1 MGLIFLSHPHFSR
14 WTITALRRLAC
25 CSVWLSSISSLL
37 GKVVIRTNSLAAM
50 AGRAAT
56 TKCRRSDTLRDTRTR
71 QDRKEGLY
79 DRMKS
84 DNVSFYS
91 LTGLISPSSI
101 IQAGST
107 DQAKCC
113 LQTRVPQ
120 FVYLFLSLFFKNM
133 VCIGVKSQCVGFMR
147 QGFTDLQPPKP
158 CVPNKTLE
166 TTQCLCLNNH
176 KDWLHN
182 WDQISTDLVLFIST
196 SSRNTCNL
204 NFFYLWVWLNFWTSL
219 PPSASLI

>member
-1 MGLIFLSHPHFSR
+1 
-14 WTITALRRLAC
+14 
-25 CSVWLSSISSLL
+25 
-37 GKVVIRTNSLAAM
+37 
-50 AGRAAT
+50 
-56 TKCRRSDTLRDTRTR
+56 
-71 QDRKEGLY
+71 
-79 DRMKS
+79 
-84 DNVSFYS
+84 
-91 LTGLISPSSI
+91 
-101 IQAGST
+101 
-107 DQAKCC
+107 
-113 LQTRVPQ
+113 
-120 FVYLFLSLFFKNM
+120 M

-204 NFFYLWVWLNFWTSL
+204 IFFYLWVWLNFWTSL
-219 PPSASLI
+219 PPSASLIWMLVTGWEGSRVTEAVAWASLAAWSCWEVGGAEINSGVALERKGQKKPKHDQSEQKLWMQNIHNVYFKYMNVHIWRIK